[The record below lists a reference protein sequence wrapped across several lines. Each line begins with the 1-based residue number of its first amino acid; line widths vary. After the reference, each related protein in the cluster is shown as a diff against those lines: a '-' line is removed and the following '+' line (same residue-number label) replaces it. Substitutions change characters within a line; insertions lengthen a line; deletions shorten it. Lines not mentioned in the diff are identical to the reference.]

1 MNHTRGEVFLV
12 IGNTIAKRVVSFCN
26 MPNMAT
32 TQTTGQRAR
41 SGPRSEQARSAPRAP
56 GRPRSE
62 HARAAI
68 LRAAIELLQSNG
80 FSAMSVDAIA
90 ARAGV
95 GKATIYR
102 WWPNKAAVVMDAF
115 LADTAPGMPFP
126 DTGSTREDLRRQM
139 RSVIRLFN
147 TPAVGGPFVALI
159 GESQHDPA
167 LAAALRERF
176 VASRRAAAK
185 EVLRRGVERGELRPD
200 LDLEVAMDALYG
212 PLYYR
217 LLVSGQRL
225 TPRYADLLLDQIYPA
240 LTPR

>member
-26 MPNMAT
+26 MPNMPT
-32 TQTTGQRAR
+32 TQSTGQRAR
-41 SGPRSEQARSAPRAP
+41 SAPRSEQARSAPRAP